1 MGDQEYCP
9 ARRIGEAKKKL
20 IAERDA
26 AASQLQ
32 RWDALNRRLSHP
44 CDCSEVGR
52 QVIQLRERRDRLNAQ
67 VIEIDH
73 IIHGEE

>member
-1 MGDQEYCP
+1 MGDQIYRP

-26 AASQLQ
+26 VASQLQ
-32 RWDALNRRLSHP
+32 RWNEINRRSSHP
-44 CDCSEVGR
+44 CDRSEVGR